1 MRGFMLSNLV
11 SDVEDFQSDVL
22 TLQSMGLL

>member
-1 MRGFMLSNLV
+1 LAKRGLHINY
-11 SDVEDFQSDVL
+11 DVEDFQSDVR